1 MEGMRLGF
9 VGIVIEERA
18 VAGTVNE
25 VLSAFGHMIRG
36 RMGLPDPQTGRGV
49 ISLIVEG
56 NNDQLGAM
64 TGRLGNLPGVTVK
77 SALISQKTK
86 TEK

>member
-18 VAGTVNE
+18 VAGKVNE